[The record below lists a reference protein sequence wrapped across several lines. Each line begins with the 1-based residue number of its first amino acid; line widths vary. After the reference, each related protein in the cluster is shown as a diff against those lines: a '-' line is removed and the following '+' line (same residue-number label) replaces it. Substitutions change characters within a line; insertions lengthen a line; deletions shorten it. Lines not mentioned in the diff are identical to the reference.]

1 MRYIAAKLAG
11 CLLLL
16 GTLWKYAFFYF
27 ISPNQEQLRKYA
39 TIGTLAGIEPDSV
52 YLYLIV
58 YVNATTR
65 QHAWY
70 NPWTTYTHISQ
81 PSHWPS
87 KRGRVTGCH
96 ELAS

>member
-1 MRYIAAKLAG
+1 LFTVYGGEISRVLASFG
-11 CLLLL
+11 NPVEINIE
-16 GTLWKYAFFYF
+16 WKFYAFFYF
-27 ISPNQEQLRKYA
+27 IRPNQEQLRKYA
-39 TIGTLAGIEPDSV
+39 TIGTLAGIEPDSI

-81 PSHWPS
+81 A
-87 KRGRVTGCH
+87 R
-96 ELAS
+96 ASYRLS